1 LHEGRPIFQPQ
12 YGGSELRN
20 ATQLLAL
27 FGGWI
32 EDEGYR
38 QAYMEKS
45 QKVEME
51 RSGNFHGSIDGLCLV
66 LDGQSIDGDFWGN

>member
-1 LHEGRPIFQPQ
+1 
-12 YGGSELRN
+12 
-20 ATQLLAL
+20 
-27 FGGWI
+27 
-32 EDEGYR
+32 
-38 QAYMEKS
+38 MEKS